1 MVTLNP
7 VKTLELA
14 EFYQDLHDLL
24 KEVVSDK
31 SLYNTK
37 NWAPRLTLVNR
48 IWEELFSETFQYCL
62 ETFKSISGKITAIK
76 LIRIEKITRLK
87 PCLTIILSIKTAAKK
102 VGCF

>member
-1 MVTLNP
+1 MNP

-48 IWEELFSETFQYCL
+48 IWEELFSEIFQYCL